1 MEEFVNANISDAL
14 IHKFTWENACR
25 FYRWDPF
32 LHLTREQTTV
42 SALRALATD
51 VDTRTTTK
59 AAYRERYA
67 ATHTA

>member
-1 MEEFVNANISDAL
+1 MEEFVNADISDEL
-14 IHKFTWENACR
+14 IHKITWENACR

-32 LHLTREQTTV
+32 QHMSREQTTV

-51 VDTRTTTK
+51 VDTSTTTK
-59 AAYRERYA
+59 AVYRERYA